1 MQLHLAFSVALVRV
15 YQLRIKTPG
24 SISIHTITVMAQ
36 VHDTGGTTEVRTV
49 DRADYGLKSA

>member
-1 MQLHLAFSVALVRV
+1 LHLAFSVALVRV
-15 YQLRIKTPG
+15 YQLRTKTPG